1 MKPIKKKALPWK
13 CTYSVPLG
21 LFLPRCFTFPVSWHP
36 QLTAGV
42 SQLTPLPPVA
52 WPKAGW
58 CRELQQR
65 SCGSRPFGSSRTKG
79 EKKANSASW
88 VHFVGWQYLVDCS
101 LARICFHALS
111 KNHRNHIS
119 SFLIYPKFS
128 GCGIS
133 RQATCATNEQVLAW
147 AVAIA
152 LKGKCSNIEI
162 GLEAWIRL
170 KTLH

>member
-1 MKPIKKKALPWK
+1 MKPIKKKALHGK

-65 SCGSRPFGSSRTKG
+65 SCGSRPFGSSRRKG
-79 EKKANSASW
+79 EKKGQQCILSAVLLGDNIW
-88 VHFVGWQYLVDCS
+88 LIVALPGLFP
-101 LARICFHALS
+101 RIVEESSQSYQFIFS
-111 KNHRNHIS
+111 VPKVFRVWHIVTS
-119 SFLIYPKFS
+119 E
-128 GCGIS
+128 
-133 RQATCATNEQVLAW
+133 TCN
-147 AVAIA
+147 
-152 LKGKCSNIEI
+152 K
-162 GLEAWIRL
+162 
-170 KTLH
+170 